1 LEELAIKQNR
11 LKKFCNAEET
21 EQEECIAYEAMR
33 LRRSYKLVLGGMTV
47 LFTVGL
53 ALGWIEGS

>member
-1 LEELAIKQNR
+1 
-11 LKKFCNAEET
+11 
-21 EQEECIAYEAMR
+21 MR